1 MFRLVLTTLFIASL
15 VIMATACQRPPP
27 FPSLEVLDQNI
38 ENNTVTIRRIAIDK
52 PGWVILHPATPEGE
66 PDLDA
71 RLVRMHI
78 NPGEYKDISVPLLTT
93 IAGERTIFAMLYYD
107 DPTDEKF
114 TFSPGGTDDP
124 PVEVG
129 GKVVVQSF
137 IIQSDAIASAIDV
150 ADQDIEDES
159 VVVSGLVIDKSGW
172 LVLHPAT
179 PEGAPDKTVVL
190 AIAYLTTAGNYAD
203 IKMPLTITITGE
215 QTIFAVLH
223 YDDPAD
229 KEFTFMPG
237 GTDDPLVEVGG
248 NALAE
253 PFKVRD

>member
-1 MFRLVLTTLFIASL
+1 LATLFIASL

-27 FPSLEVLDQNI
+27 FPSLEVLDQDI
-38 ENNTVTIRRIAIDK
+38 ENNTVTIRRISIDK
-52 PGWVILHPATPEGE
+52 PGWVILHPSTPAGE

-93 IAGERTIFAMLYYD
+93 IAGERIIFAMLYYD
-107 DPTDEKF
+107 DPTDEEF
-114 TFSPGGTDDP
+114 TFSPDGTDDP

-129 GKVVVQSF
+129 GNVVVKSF
-137 IIQSDAIASAIDV
+137 AITIRGAEVVSAIDV
-150 ADQDIEDES
+150 TDQDIEDES
-159 VVVSGLVIDKSGW
+159 VVISGLVIDRPGW
-172 LVLHPAT
+172 LVLYPAT
-179 PEGAPDKTVVL
+179 PDGTPDKTVVL

-203 IKMPLTITITGE
+203 INMPLATTITDE
-215 QTIFAVLH
+215 QTVFAVLH

-229 KEFTFMPG
+229 KEFTFMPD
-237 GTDDPLVEVGG
+237 GTDDPPVEVGG
-248 NALAE
+248 NALVK